1 MAKLRAGTTA
11 YNELKA
17 KQDALVKERVDHVK
31 WFADNHPAAFFTKFK
46 LSGQNPDL
54 TYPKLPNGEPDQV
67 AQVYQYRKDFFNN
80 VDFGSESTLR
90 TPVFANKLRKYIRE
104 LTPQNADSLIKYSD
118 ELIARTKANRELFKF
133 TVNWIALEYK
143 TPKTMGTEALYV
155 HLIDKYWTTETA
167 FWSNAEEI
175 KGLRGEIGLM
185 KPSLIGKTAQDVVA
199 TNEKGEPVSIYGM
212 KSPVKVVFIYSY
224 DCEHCQKEAPEM
236 VQVYNQWKNR
246 GLDVFALCTDKDKG
260 KWLEFVR
267 KNGMTFQ
274 NAIDPER
281 KSRYDHKYHIDI
293 TPELYVLDKN
303 NRIIASNLSPAQ
315 LPEFLE
321 SERAK
326 NPW

>member
-1 MAKLRAGTTA
+1 
-11 YNELKA
+11 
-17 KQDALVKERVDHVK
+17 
-31 WFADNHPAAFFTKFK
+31 
-46 LSGQNPDL
+46 
-54 TYPKLPNGEPDQV
+54 
-67 AQVYQYRKDFFNN
+67 
-80 VDFGSESTLR
+80 
-90 TPVFANKLRKYIRE
+90 
-104 LTPQNADSLIKYSD
+104 
-118 ELIARTKANRELFKF
+118 
-133 TVNWIALEYK
+133 
-143 TPKTMGTEALYV
+143 
-155 HLIDKYWTTETA
+155 
-167 FWSNAEEI
+167 
-175 KGLRGEIGLM
+175 
-185 KPSLIGKTAQDVVA
+185 
-199 TNEKGEPVSIYGM
+199 
-212 KSPVKVVFIYSY
+212 
-224 DCEHCQKEAPEM
+224 M